1 MKLAI
6 DQKRINHFAAIINR
20 DIAQK
25 LCLAG
30 FFVDLDDADVR
41 AERKGKVLWLE
52 KVSRGQARFSIRRK
66 FLGDVGRQSNLLNR
80 KTRTTFCLWFGQSA
94 GGRLTN
100 PHDRIRRSGCTRGG
114 GCRQRIPSA
123 LKQQTWWVPLQ
134 PMGGG

>member
-6 DQKRINHFAAIINR
+6 DEKRINHFAAIINR

-30 FFVDLDDADVR
+30 LFVDLDDADVR
-41 AERKGKVLWLE
+41 TERKGKVLWLE

-80 KTRTTFCLWFGQSA
+80 KTRTAFCLWFGQSA
-94 GGRLTN
+94 GVRL
-100 PHDRIRRSGCTRGG
+100 PHRQDRLSTFG
-114 GCRQRIPSA
+114 
-123 LKQQTWWVPLQ
+123 VPLLIVRREPQ
-134 PMGGG
+134 RSSARHRAFY